1 MLWDFNSEVCYCD
14 VNGIFSML
22 WDFNSDVNKI
32 FMGFSLILWDFNGML
47 WDFNSDGNG
56 ILMGFSLI
64 LWDFNGMLWDFDSDV
79 KCDVNGMFPDFMG
92 F

>member
-1 MLWDFNSEVCYCD
+1 
-14 VNGIFSML
+14 
-22 WDFNSDVNKI
+22 
-32 FMGFSLILWDFNGML
+32 ML